1 MTRLRRLA
9 ATAGVAAVFMLGGG
23 GAAFAADPTPA
34 PTPQP
39 TATEQGASAGD
50 LAGAALRG
58 AVRGLIPGLGAAE
71 ALKGAAGAAAG
82 SDAGQ
87 AAAAAVIGD
96 RCKILPTV
104 GTPTDGLA
112 GRIDPGPSHPGTGFY
127 STYGWGGLAPVIHDP
142 GCPVGLD
149 LSTTGTQKRVADPAN
164 STAGNLI
171 QAQVTMLA
179 ASTQAAQIVLEPA
192 DGLWQVLTPLTS
204 FVRYTMGYRAW
215 LFFFTALVGATALW
229 HAFRAGNGDTAE
241 AREKTWKG
249 AVILAAGAITLAVPI
264 TAGSLVSQGVT
275 AVYSTMAT
283 GTAQSA
289 GQAGASADAAIGD
302 VLWEQIVWPTY
313 VDINF
318 GADKA
323 AADKYAMRLFA
334 AGAMTR
340 AEQAQ
345 AAADPGYAAQLDA
358 AKKADYLA
366 VAKAYKAEFPA
377 TYERTLAGSDTSE
390 RPWKALLGA
399 VGAFPA
405 AYFLLWTLFWVGA
418 ARLALE
424 LVVAFTPAAAL
435 VAQFPECQWMARAAV
450 GWLSMFFTT
459 AFAATVVYVAF
470 TVGVVGGI
478 LSATTVGTM
487 GKFGWMLAILVVA
500 RMAWRRGRSKLY
512 ARTGVDQSA
521 RGVVGV
527 LRQILRELQISNRD
541 RDRGR
546 GGDGSGAQGAGRPG
560 WTRRRRAATGQV
572 PGQAAWEP
580 GSADTG
586 AAEQAAPLPQQ
597 RPVRFIPAEQFDTEQ
612 QQQRSDAS
620 TQVVQGV
627 VVTGAPDS
635 SGAPEPRIRRL
646 PDPVDTSSPGYSPR
660 VNKIPPDSA
669 RLSDE
674 VRAELARLRV
684 AAATTITQ
692 KEHTNVLVEVAA
704 VARRVE

>member
-1 MTRLRRLA
+1 MTRVRRVA
-9 ATAGVAAVFMLGGG
+9 AAAGVAAVFMLGGG

-39 TATEQGASAGD
+39 TATEHGASAGD

-149 LSTTGTQKRVADPAN
+149 LSTTGMQKRVADPAN
-164 STAGNLI
+164 STAGNI
-171 QAQVTMLA
+171 VQAQVTMLA
-179 ASTQAAQIVLEPA
+179 AATQAAQIVLEPA

-283 GTAQSA
+283 GTASSA

-334 AGAMTR
+334 ASAMTR

-345 AAADPGYAAQLDA
+345 AAADPSYAAQLDA

-405 AYFLLWTLFWVGA
+405 AYFLLWTLFWIGA

-450 GWLSMFFTT
+450 GWLTSFFTT

-487 GKFGWMLAILVVA
+487 GKFGWMLAILIVA
-500 RMAWRRGRSKLY
+500 RMAWRRGRTRLY

-541 RDRGR
+541 RGR
-546 GGDGSGAQGAGRPG
+546 GGDGSGTQDAGRPG
-560 WTRRRRAATGQV
+560 WARRRRAATDQV

-580 GSADTG
+580 GSAADG
-586 AAEQAAPLPQQ
+586 VAEQAAPLPQQ

-612 QQQRSDAS
+612 QQQRSAAS
-620 TQVVQGV
+620 TQVVRGV
-627 VVTGAPDS
+627 VITGVPDS
-635 SGAPEPRIRRL
+635 SSDVQGPRIRRL
-646 PDPVDTSSPGYSPR
+646 PDTVDTSAPGYAPR
-660 VNKIPPDSA
+660 VNKTPPDSA
-669 RLSDE
+669 GLSEE
-674 VRAELARLRV
+674 VRVELARARA
-684 AAATTITQ
+684 AAATTITK
-692 KEHTNVLVEVAA
+692 KEQTNVLEVAA
-704 VARRVE
+704 VSRRVE

>member
-82 SDAGQ
+82 SGAGQ

-149 LSTTGTQKRVADPAN
+149 LSTTGAQKRVADPAN

-283 GTAQSA
+283 GTASSA

-345 AAADPGYAAQLDA
+345 AAADPAYAAQLDA

-377 TYERTLAGSDTSE
+377 TYDRTLAGSDTSE

-450 GWLSMFFTT
+450 GWLSTFFVT

-541 RDRGR
+541 RGRGR

-580 GSADTG
+580 RSADAG

-646 PDPVDTSSPGYSPR
+646 PDPVDTTSPGYSPR

-704 VARRVE
+704 VTRRVE